1 MFLLND
7 ALIVCAL
14 VKENRQTWRAD
25 KNSQPRGREAWREE
39 LLLCA
44 LGFHCTEDWKQLG
57 GL

>member
-14 VKENRQTWRAD
+14 VKGDRQTSRAD

-39 LLLCA
+39 LLL
-44 LGFHCTEDWKQLG
+44 
-57 GL
+57 